1 MPYTMLKFD
10 KCCWKYVVALN
21 TSRGAE
27 RTTLITEIANNCGL
41 NSQSYFQK
49 GSSSIKRDEYSYSI
63 DGVDEIFRY
72 INKSKFYSMLCN
84 ILQKTVNNDINI
96 RTYKVY

>member
-1 MPYTMLKFD
+1 MPLTMLKFGR
-10 KCCWKYVVALN
+10 CCWKYVVALN

-27 RTTLITEIANNCGL
+27 RTTLITKQANICGL
-41 NSQSYFQK
+41 NSQSYCQK
-49 GSSSIKRDEYSYSI
+49 GVHLLKETNNVIQSMVLMKYL
-63 DGVDEIFRY
+63 GY
-72 INKSKFYSMLCN
+72 INRSKFYIMLCN